1 MSDTTKMD
9 ATERVQAVTTL
20 VETLIAATTGQP
32 HSLVMD
38 ALLTLY
44 FNVAMRCPVCAATA
58 ANALPLIARQLDA
71 FAAQASS
78 TGNASH
84 AIH

>member
-1 MSDTTKMD
+1 MSDTTQMT
-9 ATERVQAVTTL
+9 APERVQAVTTL
-20 VETLIAATTGQP
+20 VETLIAATAGQS
-32 HSLVMD
+32 HGLVMD

-44 FNVAMRCPVCAATA
+44 FNVAMRCPECAATA

-78 TGNASH
+78 TANTSH